1 MEPVSG
7 DVPAEVRDVLRRVWE
22 SRRDNVLA
30 RVDVI
35 DATIAAARD
44 GALDD
49 QQRAAGV
56 REAHMLS
63 GSAGTFGF
71 DAATALARE
80 LEQAFDVPGGP
91 PEGALD
97 HLGDVAG
104 ALRREL
110 EGEPAGG
117 GDGAE

>member
-1 MEPVSG
+1 MSD
-7 DVPAEVRDVLRRVWE
+7 DVPADVRDVLRRVWE

-35 DATIAAARD
+35 DATIAAARV

-49 QQRAAGV
+49 EQRAAGV

-71 DAATALARE
+71 GAATAMARE
-80 LEQAFDVPGGP
+80 LEHAFDVPGGP
-91 PEGALD
+91 PSAALD

-117 GDGAE
+117 AEGWG